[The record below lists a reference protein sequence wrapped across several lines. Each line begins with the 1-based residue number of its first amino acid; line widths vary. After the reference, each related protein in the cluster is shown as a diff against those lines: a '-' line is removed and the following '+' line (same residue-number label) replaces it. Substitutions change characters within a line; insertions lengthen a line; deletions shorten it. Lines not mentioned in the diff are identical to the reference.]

1 MFRAA
6 NWLMV
11 TMRKDAAMGEEQ
23 EVVSVIYAPV
33 IVGMDASTLVWMFL

>member
-1 MFRAA
+1 MFRVA

-11 TMRKDAAMGEEQ
+11 TVRKDAAMEEGR

-33 IVGMDASTLVWMFL
+33 IVGMDASTLAWIFL